1 MAGTVVACLKHV
13 ALRVRVD
20 PLTGDVS
27 AEPHATGMSD
37 ADRAAL
43 EWALRLGEHWGRD
56 VVAVT
61 AGPAAAAGVLRTA
74 LAAGASRAVRADLP
88 VDAASDSVAA
98 ALAAAVPDGE
108 VWLCGDHSLD
118 RGSGSAPA
126 FLAAQVDAAQALGLV
141 YLEPA
146 GDGVLTAE
154 RRLDGAR
161 RERLR
166 VPAPAVL
173 SVESATARLRRAPL
187 PALVDTRAADIAVTP
202 APSAV
207 RREPAGHV
215 RPFRPRA
222 RSLPGPDPA
231 LPARERLL
239 VLTGA
244 LSERTPPRLVTA
256 GPEEAADELVRF
268 LRDTGYLT

>member
-43 EWALRLGEHWGRD
+43 EWALRLGEHWGSD

-88 VDAASDSVAA
+88 ADAASDSVAA
-98 ALAAAVPDGE
+98 ALAAGVPDGE

-118 RGSGSAPA
+118 RGSGSVPA

-187 PALVDTRAADIAVTP
+187 PALVDTRTADIAVTP
-202 APSAV
+202 APSGV

-215 RPFRPRA
+215 GPFRPRA

-256 GPEEAADELVRF
+256 GPEQAADELLRF

>member
-13 ALRVRVD
+13 ALRVRAD

-27 AEPHATGMSD
+27 AEPHAAGMSE

-43 EWALRLGEHWGRD
+43 EWALRLGEQWDRD

-61 AGPAAAAGVLRTA
+61 AGPPAADEVLRTA
-74 LAAGASRAVRADLP
+74 LAAGTARAVRVDLP
-88 VDAASDSVAA
+88 ADAASDSVAA

-108 VWLCGDHSLD
+108 IWLCGDHSLD
-118 RGSGSAPA
+118 RGSGSVPA
-126 FLAAQVDAAQALGLV
+126 FLAGHVEAAQALGLV
-141 YLEPA
+141 SLSAESP
-146 GDGVLTAE
+146 GVVTAE
-154 RRLDGAR
+154 RRLDGGR

-166 VPAPAVL
+166 APAPAVL

-187 PALVDTRAADIAVTP
+187 HALVAARDAGIAVLP
-202 APSAV
+202 APSGV

-215 RPFRPRA
+215 GPFRPRA
-222 RSLPGPDPA
+222 RALPGPDPA
-231 LPARERLL
+231 WPARERLL
-239 VLTGA
+239 ALTGA

-256 GPEEAADELVRF
+256 PPEEAADELLRY